1 MTTILNKEK
10 ILEQARIYVD
20 EGKFDKA
27 ISEYEKILIADPSDL
42 RVKLR
47 VAELYTKRKQIADAI
62 RIYREVAN
70 AYSAE
75 GFYLKAVTVLKNI
88 LRLNPTLLDVNQM
101 LADLYERM
109 GLTQDAIRQYNILA
123 TTFDQK
129 GDGEKALE
137 IRKKIV
143 DLDSSSETARIK
155 LAEIYQ
161 RQGLEDQAVDQYE
174 GLSQLYEEQGNK
186 ESKLAEMY
194 EKILAHRENME
205 MLRELCRIYDA
216 LGEKKKALK
225 WIEKS
230 KEATANDPE
239 LLAMQ
244 ARIYASLNQIETAR
258 SKYLNLA
265 DLERNAGHAAEALK
279 AYAEILL
286 LIPGEDEKIY
296 KKAEDLGENVI
307 EELKAIVAK
316 RKKELELV
324 EALQE
329 EEKKREEERK
339 KEGKQPTE
347 PSKRKEAEKEQ
358 LEEAKKPEEPK
369 KIPVTP
375 PKAAP
380 QAAPSPPKG
389 PQPKP
394 HQEEVRVEPASP
406 PVAKEVMEKEADV
419 AYQLGQAYWRINLL
433 DESKMELEKAARLY
447 SEILKYDKGDAK
459 AHQRFEEIEILLR
472 GKKETAKVAQP
483 PAAPKSQKK
492 AEPTLRIPKKA
503 KPSAITQEEPPKKEP
518 EPETKKKKIS
528 FV

>member
-62 RIYREVAN
+62 RLYREVAS

-109 GLTQDAIRQYNILA
+109 GLTNDAIRQYNILA

-137 IRKKIV
+137 VRKKIV

-161 RQGLEDQAVDQYE
+161 RQGMEDQAVDQYE
-174 GLSQLYEEQGNK
+174 ALARLYEERGNK
-186 ESKLAEMY
+186 RERLAEMY
-194 EKILAHRENME
+194 EKILTHRENVE
-205 MLRELCRIYDA
+205 MLRELCRIYDS

-225 WIEKS
+225 WVEKS
-230 KEATANDPE
+230 KETAENDPE

-258 SKYLNLA
+258 SKYLALA
-265 DLERNAGHAAEALK
+265 DLLRNAGRPDEALS

-296 KKAEDLGENVI
+296 KRAEDLGENAI
-307 EELKAIVAK
+307 EEIKAIVAK
-316 RKKELELV
+316 RRKELALA
-324 EALQE
+324 EALTE
-329 EEKKREEERK
+329 EEKLKEKER
-339 KEGKQPTE
+339 QLVE
-347 PSKRKEAEKEQ
+347 PLKRKEGEKERR
-358 LEEAKKPEEPK
+358 EEAKKPEEPK
-369 KIPVTP
+369 RVSVTP
-375 PKAAP
+375 RKPSP
-380 QAAPSPPKG
+380 PAAPSPPRG
-389 PQPKP
+389 REILEPKP
-394 HQEEVRVEPASP
+394 LQEEIKAQPPS
-406 PVAKEVMEKEADV
+406 PVAKEIMEKEADV

-433 DESKMELEKAARLY
+433 DESKIELEKAARLY
-447 SEILKYDKGDAK
+447 SEILMFDKEDAK
-459 AHQRFEEIEILLR
+459 GRQRFDEIEILLK
-472 GKKETAKVAQP
+472 GKKETAKVVQP
-483 PAAPKSQKK
+483 PPASKPQKK
-492 AEPTLRIPKKA
+492 AEPTLRITKKE
-503 KPSAITQEEPPKKEP
+503 KPSTETQEEPPKKEP